1 MFPLILTP
9 GPERNLPIYKGTGAN
24 CSRAPKETHTK
35 EAGMTQPTTDVA
47 PVQTVQTEMDAAK
60 IQSFQRRMRDEQDL
74 ARGAFAGFGAALL
87 GACAWALI
95 TVLTGYQ
102 IGWMAIGVGFLV
114 GYSVKTFG
122 RGVDT
127 VFGIT
132 GALFALLGCALG
144 NLLSVAI
151 VVASEAQVSTTFIL
165 SNLDF
170 QAAKE
175 LMTATFNPMDLLFY
189 GLALYEGYRFSFRK
203 LSESEVRS
211 LMS

>member
-1 MFPLILTP
+1 M
-9 GPERNLPIYKGTGAN
+9 
-24 CSRAPKETHTK
+24 S
-35 EAGMTQPTTDVA
+35 QPTTDAA

-60 IQSFQRRMRDEQDL
+60 IQAFQRRMRDEQDL

-87 GACAWALI
+87 GGCAWALI

-102 IGWMAIGVGFLV
+102 IGWMAIGVGLLV
-114 GYSVKTFG
+114 GYSIKMFG

-132 GALFALLGCALG
+132 GAFFALLGCALG
-144 NLLSVAI
+144 NLLSVSI
-151 VVASEAQVSTTFIL
+151 VVANEAQVSATWLL
-165 SNLDF
+165 STLDV
-170 QAAKE
+170 QAVKD
-175 LMTATFNPMDLLFY
+175 LMTASFNPIDLLFY

>member
-1 MFPLILTP
+1 
-9 GPERNLPIYKGTGAN
+9 
-24 CSRAPKETHTK
+24 
-35 EAGMTQPTTDVA
+35 MTQPTTDVA
-47 PVQTVQTEMDAAK
+47 PVQTEMDAAK
-60 IQSFQRRMRDEQDL
+60 IQSFQRKMRDEQDL

-95 TVLTGYQ
+95 TVLTGFQ

-114 GYSVKTFG
+114 GYSVRTFG

-132 GALFALLGCALG
+132 GAVFALLGCALG

-151 VVASEAQVSTTFIL
+151 VVANEAQVSTTWLL
-165 SNLDF
+165 SSMDL
-170 QAAKE
+170 QAMKD
-175 LMTATFNPMDLLFY
+175 LMIGTFNPIDLLFY

-211 LMS
+211 LMT